1 MVIYLHIISLLWI
14 LKFSLASEKKKKK
27 HAVIIYGLFPVCFQK
42 QKY

>member
-27 HAVIIYGLFPVCFQK
+27 NMQW
-42 QKY
+42 